1 MPTPSLPAA
10 SLSPQLRFPARQVLL
25 RMANDLICLALWSI
39 RGAILRAEANFLP
52 ALREGGP
59 PAEGQPTG
67 KCATGHKIRLQ
78 IAGAGEH
85 IGHRADRSSPDQRMT
100 IGPLCGTLLQRE
112 LALDAVRGETLAGRG
127 EALGGADMEPFAV
140 VHDRAQAA
148 RRLGAV
154 EEPDQ

>member
-1 MPTPSLPAA
+1 MRFIITHSEQYRNNGRCEMTTLPLPAA

-25 RMANDLICLALWSI
+25 RMANDLIYLALWSI

-52 ALREGGP
+52 ALREGGR
-59 PAEGQPTG
+59 A
-67 KCATGHKIRLQ
+67 
-78 IAGAGEH
+78 AGRGSADGE
-85 IGHRADRSSPDQRMT
+85 A
-100 IGPLCGTLLQRE
+100 LLQRE
-112 LALDAVRGETLAGRG
+112 LALDAARGEALAGRG

-148 RRLGAV
+148 RHLGAV